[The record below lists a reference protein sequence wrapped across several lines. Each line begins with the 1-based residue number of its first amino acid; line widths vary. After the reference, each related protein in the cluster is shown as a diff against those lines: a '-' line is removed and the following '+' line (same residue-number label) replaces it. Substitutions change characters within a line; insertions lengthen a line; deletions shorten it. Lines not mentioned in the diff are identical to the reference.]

1 VSNVFPLKA
10 QTEDLPLGLSVIVPV
25 YNESSRICEALC
37 ELVSVDV
44 NFPFEIIVINDGSS
58 DNTKDIIQWPM
69 HLLHIRFIDLPEN
82 KGKGNAVRLG
92 IKMAEYS
99 HALVFDA
106 DLEYFGHD
114 IPRLFR
120 PIQMGVASIVY
131 GVRLRGV
138 NSMQPSFIFALG
150 RRVLTAI
157 TNILYGTA
165 ISDLHTCLKL
175 FPVDFLRTIELTESG
190 FGLDTQ
196 MTALALRNQLK
207 PFEIPITYV
216 GRTASE
222 GKKIKFSHAF
232 ECVFIL
238 IRCRFSKPLGYQV
251 KKYAKRNI
259 NFVLQ
264 RPDPI
269 YIAYEDFV

>member
-1 VSNVFPLKA
+1 VSNVIAIKS
-10 QTEDLPLGLSVIVPV
+10 QTKDSPLGLTVIVPV
-25 YNESSRICEALC
+25 YNEASRVCEALC
-37 ELVSVDV
+37 ELVSVDA
-44 NFPFEIIVINDGSS
+44 NFPLEIIVINDGSA
-58 DNTKDIIQWPM
+58 DNTKEIIQWPI

-92 IKMAEYS
+92 IKLAEYS
-99 HALVFDA
+99 HVLVFDS

-114 IPRLFR
+114 VPRLFR

-131 GVRLRGV
+131 GVRIRGL

-150 RRVLTAI
+150 RKVLTLI

-175 FPVDFLRTIELTESG
+175 FPVDFLRSVELTESG

-196 MTALALRNQLK
+196 MTALALRNNLI
-207 PFEIPITYV
+207 PFEIPITYI

-222 GKKIKFSHAF
+222 GKKIQFSHAF

-238 IRCRFSKPLGYQV
+238 IRCRFSRTIGYKV

-259 NFVLQ
+259 NFVMQ
-264 RPDPI
+264 SQEPSFET
-269 YIAYEDFV
+269 YQDFA